1 MNVDEVSISL
11 TSGRNSDNMAAWSQ
25 DDDALLSDEDETIFD
40 NPSFNGTPLNETVG
54 DKSINQQDL
63 ETTTRQLNEREK
75 LANTDD
81 KSILNEM
88 NTDADD
94 NPEEVE
100 NLETTEITR
109 RSTRIQIKIMPAEGV
124 I

>member
-1 MNVDEVSISL
+1 
-11 TSGRNSDNMAAWSQ
+11 MAAWSQ

-81 KSILNEM
+81 KSILSEM